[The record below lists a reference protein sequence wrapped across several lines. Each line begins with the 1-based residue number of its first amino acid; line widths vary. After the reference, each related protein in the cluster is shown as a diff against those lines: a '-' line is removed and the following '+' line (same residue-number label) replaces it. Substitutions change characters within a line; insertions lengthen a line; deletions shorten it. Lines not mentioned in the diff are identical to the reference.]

1 MIDPRLLFPEPAGRL
16 PGEPKTLRQRGKLRE
31 ADKAFATA
39 IEIRLLRHFLA
50 EERES
55 ARQKHAKHK
64 NERKQR

>member
-55 ARQKHAKHK
+55 ARQ
-64 NERKQR
+64 